1 MGYPQYPV
9 VTSTRSSMRDFG
21 VITSAT
27 GYYAEAHAELEGV
40 VELYNPNRFACQ
52 LHNMTLRVLHDGAQI
67 GVLNAVPCVF
77 PARRSTELVMPVA
90 LRGLQ
95 MSVMS
100 GWVRAGWAEL
110 SFDGAAE
117 LTYLGFPLTQRV
129 NFTRRMEVVASE
141 LTRQAVGA
149 QAARAGVAA
158 ADAAQ
163 TLSDAAANASRD
175 LRSSVAGAAR
185 RVHHALGALDLS
197 AAAQSA
203 ATDAATAAA
212 QGAADR
218 LAQWWRGP
226 AR

>member
-1 MGYPQYPV
+1 M
-9 VTSTRSSMRDFG
+9 
-21 VITSAT
+21 
-27 GYYAEAHAELEGV
+27 
-40 VELYNPNRFACQ
+40 
-52 LHNMTLRVLHDGAQI
+52 LHDGAQI
-67 GVLNAVPCVF
+67 GTLNAVPIAF

-100 GWVRAGWAEL
+100 GWVRDGWAEL

-149 QAARAGVAA
+149 QAARRASLPPTRRRPSATRRRTRAA
-158 ADAAQ
+158 
-163 TLSDAAANASRD
+163 TC
-175 LRSSVAGAAR
+175 GAASP
-185 RVHHALGALDLS
+185 ALLAGFITRSARS
-197 AAAQSA
+197 TSTAAAQSA
-203 ATDAATAAA
+203 ASDAATAAA

-218 LAQWWRGP
+218 LARWWRGEVKLDFYL
-226 AR
+226 